1 MNKNNRLFLAENLN
15 KPLDENLEFS
25 LDKSE
30 DIRSKNIRGEITR
43 IDDTGN
49 DDTRGDEKSKK
60 PKKPKKL
67 KFKDYKKNTIKS
79 LNEVEFF
86 LNNLDKA
93 FKCVHIFKIFR

>member
-1 MNKNNRLFLAENLN
+1 MEKNNRLFFAENLN
-15 KPLDENLEFS
+15 EPLDENLEFS
-25 LDKSE
+25 LDRYNE
-30 DIRSKNIRGEITR
+30 DRSDE
-43 IDDTGN
+43 D
-49 DDTRGDEKSKK
+49 RGDEKSKK

-93 FKCVHIFKIFR
+93 FKCVHIFKILR

>member
-1 MNKNNRLFLAENLN
+1 MDKNNRLFLAENYSRD
-15 KPLDENLEFS
+15 LDKNLDFS
-25 LDKSE
+25 LDRYNENRGNE
-30 DIRSKNIRGEITR
+30 DSSDEN
-43 IDDTGN
+43 
-49 DDTRGDEKSKK
+49 RGDKGSGNKKDKK

-93 FKCVHIFKIFR
+93 FKCVHLFKILR